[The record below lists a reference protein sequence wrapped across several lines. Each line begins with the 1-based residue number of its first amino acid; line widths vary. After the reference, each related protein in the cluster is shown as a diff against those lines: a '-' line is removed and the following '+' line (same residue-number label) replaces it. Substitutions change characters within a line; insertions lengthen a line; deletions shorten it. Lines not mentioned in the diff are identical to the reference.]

1 MDNSNLFIFI
11 ISSFALGVVI
21 ILSRDRLPDKMKRG
35 LALTATIMVMLAFCL
50 MIYSFFIM

>member
-35 LALTATIMVMLAFCL
+35 LALTATIMVTLAFCL